1 MTHCLDFVLCVGN
14 PLFNSLQRTR
24 SSQEIKGRAEGSIGR
39 GTKAQILL
47 ARGDSEG
54 QKKTSYNIAGGRL
67 NSVLIWQS
75 ARAVVFGAKASP
87 TATPR
92 KVGVPKHSNSH
103 LDSLSPSPS
112 PSPFLSA

>member
-14 PLFNSLQRTR
+14 PLFNYVQRTR
-24 SSQEIKGRAEGSIGR
+24 SSQEIKGGLKGALGGEPKLRSCWR
-39 GTKAQILL
+39 G
-47 ARGDSEG
+47 GDSES

-92 KVGVPKHSNSH
+92 KVRAPPPAFKFTLG
-103 LDSLSPSPS
+103 LSLSHS